1 MMGRF
6 SDAELE
12 AMRQQLDGHVAEF
25 RAHIAEE
32 DKRWESILE
41 LQERNAEQIERL
53 TKSTE
58 GMVDAWQVA
67 TGGMRLFVIL
77 GQFAKWLAGFAVF
90 VAIAQ
95 WFGWIGGHK

>member
-1 MMGRF
+1 MTRF

-12 AMRQQLDGHVAEF
+12 AMKQKLDEHVVEF
-25 RAHIAEE
+25 RAHIEQE
-32 DKRWESILE
+32 DPRWASILS
-41 LQERNAEQIERL
+41 LQERNAEQIEQL

-67 TGGMRLFVIL
+67 TGGMRFFVIL

-95 WFGWIGGHK
+95 WFGWTVGHK

>member
-1 MMGRF
+1 MARF
-6 SDAELE
+6 SDEELID
-12 AMRQQLDGHVAEF
+12 MKQKLDEHVAEF
-25 RAHIAEE
+25 RAHIEQE
-32 DKRWESILE
+32 DQRWASILS